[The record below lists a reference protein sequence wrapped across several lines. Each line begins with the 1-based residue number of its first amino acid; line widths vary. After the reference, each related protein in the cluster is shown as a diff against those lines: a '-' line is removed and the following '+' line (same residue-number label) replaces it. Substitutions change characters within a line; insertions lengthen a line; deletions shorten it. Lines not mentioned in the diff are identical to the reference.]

1 MPKIVTV
8 EQMRAI
14 EKAADEAGL
23 TYDQMMENAG
33 QAIAEAIRRRLPALS
48 GKRVVVLVGSGNNGG
63 DGLVAVDQLAES
75 GAQIAAYLV
84 KARDE
89 GDPHLVR
96 VRGRGALIAVAA
108 DDQRARVL
116 HNLLGAADV
125 VIDAVLGTGTK
136 LPLKGAAKGV
146 LGTAK
151 KAIAVRQIRPLV
163 IAVDCPSGLDC
174 DTGDLADEALFADVT
189 VTLAAAKPGHFRM
202 PGAASVGEL
211 IVADIG
217 IPEDEKKL
225 RGISLEVAST
235 DELRSWLPERPLD
248 AHKGTFGRVIIV
260 AGSVNYPGAAA
271 LAGLGAYRVGAGLV
285 TLATAS
291 SLQTLIA
298 PRLPEVTWILL
309 PHELGAISSNASEV
323 LKGELSS
330 ADAFLLG
337 PGLGQDP
344 TTAAFLDGL
353 LLGRQEIHRP
363 RIGFVHREEEREHE
377 ASALPPCVVD
387 ADGLKLLAG
396 MPDWPSRLPAH
407 SILTPHP
414 GEMAV
419 LAGED
424 IETIQSDRVE
434 TATRWASEWGHIV
447 VLKGAFT
454 VVAEPGGRTSVI
466 PIATPALARAG
477 TGDVLAGVIIGLR
490 GQGLDAFRS
499 AVLGA
504 YLHGRAG
511 QIAAVSV
518 GSAASVMA
526 GDVADALP
534 AAIAGLATGKVWG

>member
-8 EQMRAI
+8 EQMKSI
-14 EKAADEAGL
+14 EKAADRDGL

-33 QAIAEAIRRRLPALS
+33 HAIAEAIRRRWPALA

-63 DGLVAVDQLAES
+63 DGLVAADLLAES

-84 KARDE
+84 KGRE
-89 GDPHLVR
+89 ESDPHLVR
-96 VRGRGALIAVAA
+96 VRARGALVAIAA

-125 VIDAVLGTGTK
+125 VIDAVLGTGIK

-151 KAIAVRQIRPLV
+151 KVIAARPSRPFIV
-163 IAVDCPSGLDC
+163 AVDCPSGMDC
-174 DTGDLADEALFADVT
+174 DTGDLADEALFADLT
-189 VTLAAAKPGHFRM
+189 VTLAAAKQGQFRM
-202 PGAASVGEL
+202 PGAAAVGEL
-211 IVADIG
+211 SVADIG
-217 IPEDEKKL
+217 IPEDQKEL
-225 RGISLEVAST
+225 SGISLEVAST
-235 DELRSWLPERPLD
+235 DELRSWLPARPLD
-248 AHKGTFGRVIIV
+248 AHKGTFGRVIVV
-260 AGSVNYPGAAA
+260 AGSINFPGAAT

-291 SLQTLIA
+291 SIQALIA
-298 PRLPEVTWILL
+298 ARLPEATWVLL
-309 PHELGAISSNASEV
+309 PHELGAISASASSV
-323 LKGELSS
+323 LKGELPS
-330 ADAFLLG
+330 ADAFLFG
-337 PGLGQDP
+337 PGFGQDP
-344 TTAAFLDGL
+344 ATAAFLDGL

-363 RIGFVHREEEREHE
+363 RIGFVHRQETSEGE
-377 ASALPPCVVD
+377 ASTLPPCVVD

-396 MPDWPSRLPAH
+396 LPDWPSRLPPD

-419 LAGED
+419 LTGED
-424 IETIQSDRVE
+424 LETLQADRVE
-434 TATRWASEWGHIV
+434 SATKWAGEWGHIV

-454 VVAEPGGRTSVI
+454 VIAEPGGRTSVI

-477 TGDVLAGVIIGLR
+477 TGDVLAGAIVGLR

-511 QIAAVSV
+511 QLAAISV
-518 GSAASVMA
+518 GSTASVLA
-526 GDVADALP
+526 GDVAEALP
-534 AAIAGLATGKVWG
+534 AAIAGLNAGRVWG

>member
-1 MPKIVTV
+1 VPKIVTV
-8 EQMRAI
+8 EQMKAV
-14 EKAADEAGL
+14 EQAADKSGL

-33 QAIAEAIRRRLPALS
+33 RAVAEAIRRRQPALS
-48 GKRVVVLVGSGNNGG
+48 GKRVVALVGSGNNGG
-63 DGLVAVDQLAES
+63 DGLVAIDQLAES

-89 GDPHLVR
+89 SDPHLAR
-96 VRGRGALIAVAA
+96 VRGRGALIAVAS

-116 HNLLGAADV
+116 HNVLGAADI
-125 VIDAVLGTGTK
+125 VIDAVLGTGIK
-136 LPLKGAAKGV
+136 LPLEGAAKGV

-151 KAIAVRQIRPLV
+151 KALAARQPRPLLV
-163 IAVDCPSGLDC
+163 AVDCPSGLDC
-174 DTGDLADEALFADVT
+174 NTGDLADEALSADLT

-202 PGAASVGEL
+202 PGAAAVGEL

-217 IPEDEKKL
+217 IPADQEEL
-225 RGISLEVAST
+225 SEIALEVAST

-248 AHKGTFGRVIIV
+248 AHKGTFGRVIVV
-260 AGSVNYPGAAA
+260 AGSVNFPGAAM
-271 LAGLGAYRVGAGLV
+271 LAGMGAYRIGAGLV

-291 SLQTLIA
+291 SLQPLIA
-298 PRLPEVTWILL
+298 SRLPEATWILL
-309 PHELGAISSNASEV
+309 PHELGAISANASEV
-323 LKGELSS
+323 LKRELPY

-337 PGLGQDP
+337 PGFGQDP
-344 TTAAFLDGL
+344 TTAAFLDAL

-363 RIGFVHREEEREHE
+363 RIGFVHKEEQHE
-377 ASALPPCVVD
+377 AEAPSLPPCVVD
-387 ADGLKLLAG
+387 ADGLKLLASL
-396 MPDWPSRLPAH
+396 PDWPSRLPPE

-419 LAGED
+419 LTGED
-424 IETIQSDRVE
+424 INTIQSDRLG
-434 TATRWASEWGHIV
+434 TAARWASEWGHVV

-454 VVAEPGGRTSVI
+454 AVAEPGGRTSVI

-477 TGDVLAGVIIGLR
+477 TGDVLAGAIVGLR
-490 GQGLDAFRS
+490 GQGLDAYRS

-511 QIAAVSV
+511 QFAALNV
-518 GSAASVMA
+518 GTPASVLA

-534 AAIAGLATGKVWG
+534 GAIAGLAAGRMWG